1 MYYQTFLN
9 FLELCHHFK
18 NKYPTSNMSKEKEA
32 LPDQDEFLDCKD
44 CTKTFFTKSGL
55 KIHSRNQHKLKKKSE
70 KKVDQ
75 HQQSTTIK
83 EEIATKE
90 NTQIENEVKY
100 SLRSLASGSK
110 INQYRQN
117 L

>member
-1 MYYQTFLN
+1 
-9 FLELCHHFK
+9 
-18 NKYPTSNMSKEKEA
+18 MSKVKEA
-32 LPDQDEFLDCKD
+32 SLDQDEFLDCKD

-110 INQYRQN
+110 IT
-117 L
+117 